1 MCGEAITK
9 EGLKTAMD
17 LVVVVVTAKGV
28 ALTML
33 LGATSDATV
42 ESGGMEDEIDTE
54 LGIAAVV
61 LATDKADASKVDSNL
76 F

>member
-33 LGATSDATV
+33 GATSDAAV
-42 ESGGMEDEIDTE
+42 ESGGMADEIDAE
-54 LGIAAVV
+54 LGTAAVV